1 MIEFLNLQKLNA
13 PYESEFLQKFE
24 QFLSAGYYIN
34 GVETQ
39 RFEKNFAEYCGT
51 GYAVGTGNGLD
62 AIRLILEA
70 YKISGK
76 LQNGDEIIV
85 PSNTYIATILAI
97 TQAGLKPVLVEPK
110 LETYNLNPEKVKETI
125 SPKTKAIMGVH
136 LYGLI
141 SDWDNLSE
149 IAQAHQLLLIED
161 AAQAHGAVWHDKKVG
176 NLGDAA
182 AFSFY
187 PTKNL
192 GALGDA
198 GAVTTND
205 EEIATIISKL
215 KNYGQDQKYINRYKG
230 FNSRLDEIQAAFL
243 NVKLPHLDTAN
254 AKRRRIAKIYINN
267 IENQHITLPVF
278 DDKAH
283 IFHQFTIRTKNRDD
297 LKKYLAE
304 NGIGTLIHYPIP
316 PHKQQAYSE
325 WQDYHLPVTEQ
336 IHREILSLP
345 VRENLTDEE
354 VYFIIDKINK
364 Y

>member
-1 MIEFLNLQKLNA
+1 MIEFLNLKKLNT
-13 PYESEFLQKFE
+13 PYESEFRQKFE
-24 QFLSAGYYIN
+24 QFLTAGYYIN
-34 GVETQ
+34 GVENQ

-85 PSNTYIATILAI
+85 PANTYIATILAI
-97 TQAGLKPVLVEPK
+97 TQAGMKPVLVEPK
-110 LETYNLNPEKVKETI
+110 LDTYNLNPEKVIEKLT
-125 SPKTKAIMGVH
+125 PKTKAIIGVH

-141 SDWDNLSE
+141 SDWDE
-149 IAQAHQLLLIED
+149 ISNITRKHRLLLIED
-161 AAQAHGAVWHDKKVG
+161 AAQAHGAVWLDKKAG

-205 EEIATIISKL
+205 EELATIIKKL
-215 KNYGQDQKYINRYKG
+215 KNYGQDQKYISRYKG

-243 NVKLPHLDTAN
+243 NVKLPHLDSSN
-254 AKRRRIAKIYINN
+254 AKRRQIAKIYINN
-267 IENQHITLPVF
+267 VENQHITFPVF

-283 IFHQFTIRTKNRDD
+283 VFHQFTIRTKNRDD
-297 LKKYLAE
+297 LKKYLAD

-345 VRENLTDEE
+345 IRENLTNEE
-354 VYFIIDKINK
+354 IYFIIDKINK